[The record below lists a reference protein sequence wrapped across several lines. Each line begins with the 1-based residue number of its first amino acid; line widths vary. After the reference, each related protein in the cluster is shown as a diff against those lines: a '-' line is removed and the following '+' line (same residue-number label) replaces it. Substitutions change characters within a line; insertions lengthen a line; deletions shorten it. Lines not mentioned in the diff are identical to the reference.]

1 MSDERDPLEGYPQ
14 ILECRALVRRPRLLL
29 SGNVLE
35 FFLHADSVYADAAL
49 VLGQKKF
56 HDSEVILKVYLTKH
70 PDGRD
75 ARQQDLPL
83 EREPGEDDDVPI

>member
-1 MSDERDPLEGYPQ
+1 MSDWLDAYPL
-14 ILECRALVRRPRLLL
+14 ILECRASVRRPRLLL

-35 FFLHADSVYADAAL
+35 FYLPSDSKFADAAL
-49 VLGQKKF
+49 VLAQKKF
-56 HDSEVILKVYLTKH
+56 HDAEVAITVHLMKH

-83 EREPGEDDDVPI
+83 EEPDAAQG